1 MDKFDLTDIPIP
13 DRELMEINQNQV
25 KQILVEIER
34 LQQIA
39 NQKTDLKAAKSANKR
54 LNNAT
59 RALADVIE
67 TPELFA
73 DYTPTKG
80 IKYVGEGYYGRGK
93 SFLESMQLDPK
104 GLTGSKSTLHHNDSL
119 KQLFNAIYHP
129 DPSIRYRVLQGIREA
144 KGGDIGTTLS
154 NLSDADLT
162 GHKLYHTDPETGK
175 VDWKNKSSTVA
186 PLPIDATIDERVAA
200 GLKSTQKQ
208 GIITSTAE
216 ANPVVAN
223 RQKSMLTDIQNT
235 PGGQKVIDVYGS
247 PFDLNLRSI
256 EGIKA
261 VQNLNVQFKA
271 VNGSFRLSFLPGAE
285 EMVKAVV
292 KNPLEAVT
300 GAASNLA
307 DPDAIKALLQGK
319 PGEALEKTAMGAG
332 IGAGLA
338 EVLKVNPVQQARLAS
353 YASKIPGVA
362 SKIPGALS
370 MLGGVAKFV
379 APVGGAVAGYQLA
392 DAILEGSTG
401 EGFVGTIKQVQNKER
416 TAEINEA
423 AVESAAKSKQLAVE
437 RELPKPIMDSD
448 TIEKFVTDP
457 INELEY
463 GWKKLTGQV

>member
-1 MDKFDLTDIPIP
+1 MEKFDLTDIPIP

-34 LQQIA
+34 LQKIA

-144 KGGDIGTTLS
+144 KSGDIGTTLS

-162 GHKLYHTDPETGK
+162 GHKLYHTDPVTGK
-175 VDWKNKSSTVA
+175 VDWKNKGSTV
-186 PLPIDATIDERVAA
+186 PSIDPNTPVNQRVKLAET
-200 GLKSTQKQ
+200 SIQKQ

-216 ANPVVAN
+216 SSPAVAS
-223 RQKSMLTDIQNT
+223 RQASMLTDIQNT
-235 PGGQKVIDVYGS
+235 PGGPKILDVYGS
-247 PFDLNLRSI
+247 PFDLNRRSI

-261 VQNLNVQFKA
+261 VQNLNVQFKP

-285 EMVKAVV
+285 ELVQAVV
-292 KNPLEAVT
+292 KNPRAAIT
-300 GAASNLA
+300 GAFLGA

-319 PGEALEKTAMGAG
+319 PGEALNRSAIGAG
-332 IGAGLA
+332 IGAGIA
-338 EVLKVNPVQQARLAS
+338 ETLKVNPVQQARLAS
-353 YASKIPGVA
+353 FASKIPGVA
-362 SKIPGALS
+362 SRIPAALKIGA
-370 MLGGVAKFV
+370 GVAKF
-379 APVGGAVAGYQLA
+379 APPVLAGVAGYQTLN
-392 DAILEGSTG
+392 AIVEGATG
-401 EGFVGTIKQVQNKER
+401 KNLQETGVAAEEKKEQLREEGYSDYELRRRAR
-416 TAEINEA
+416 TGY
-423 AVESAAKSKQLAVE
+423 
-437 RELPKPIMDSD
+437 RRP
-448 TIEKFVTDP
+448 
-457 INELEY
+457 
-463 GWKKLTGQV
+463 

>member
-1 MDKFDLTDIPIP
+1 MDKFDLTDIPIR
-13 DRELMEINQNQV
+13 DRELMKINQNQV

-73 DYTPTKG
+73 DYTPTKN

-129 DPSIRYRVLQGIREA
+129 DPNIRYRVLQGIREA

-175 VDWKNKSSTVA
+175 VDWKNKGSTVA
-186 PLPIDATIDERVAA
+186 PLPIDATVDERIAA

-216 ANPVVAN
+216 ASPAVAN
-223 RQKSMLTDIQNT
+223 RQASMLRDIQNT
-235 PGGQKVIDVYGS
+235 PGGPKILDVHGS
-247 PFDLNLRSI
+247 PFDLNRRSI
-256 EGIKA
+256 AGIKA
-261 VQNLNVQFKA
+261 VQNLNVQFKP

-285 EMVKAVV
+285 EMVQAIV
-292 KNPLEAVT
+292 KNPLGAAV
-300 GAASNLA
+300 GAASMIE
-307 DPDAIKALLQGK
+307 PEAITSAFQGDYRQAA
-319 PGEALEKTAMGAG
+319 EQTAIGAGVGAG
-332 IGAGLA
+332 IQQ
-338 EVLKVNPVQQARLAS
+338 VLKVNPVQQARLAS
-353 YASKIPGVA
+353 FASKIPGVA
-362 SKIPGALS
+362 SRIPAALKIGA
-370 MLGGVAKFV
+370 GVAKF
-379 APVGGAVAGYQLA
+379 APPVLAGVAGYQTLN
-392 DAILEGSTG
+392 AIVEGATG
-401 EGFVGTIKQVQNKER
+401 KNLQETGVAAEEKKEQLRKEGYSDYELRRRAR
-416 TAEINEA
+416 TGY
-423 AVESAAKSKQLAVE
+423 
-437 RELPKPIMDSD
+437 RRP
-448 TIEKFVTDP
+448 
-457 INELEY
+457 
-463 GWKKLTGQV
+463 

>member
-1 MDKFDLTDIPIP
+1 MEKFDLTDIPIP

-34 LQQIA
+34 LQKIA

-129 DPSIRYRVLQGIREA
+129 DPNIRYRVLQGIREA

-162 GHKLYHTDPETGK
+162 GHKLYHTDPVTGK
-175 VDWKNKSSTVA
+175 VDWKNRGSTVA
-186 PLPIDATIDERVAA
+186 PLPIDATVDERIAA

-208 GIITSTAE
+208 GLITSTAE
-216 ANPVVAN
+216 ASPAVVN
-223 RQKSMLTDIQNT
+223 RQTSMLLDTLET
-235 PGGQKVIDVYGS
+235 PGGPKVIDVHGNQ
-247 PFDLNLRSI
+247 FDSSVRTP

-261 VQNLNVQFKA
+261 YQDLDVQFKPVPDYA
-271 VNGSFRLSFLPGAE
+271 GGSARLTRKQMTALAAMGVTTYSALGSVASAAE
-285 EMVKAVV
+285 TAGRTQLAQETG
-292 KNPLEAVT
+292 NPLDYV
-300 GAASNLA
+300 
-307 DPDAIKALLQGK
+307 Q
-319 PGEALEKTAMGAG
+319 
-332 IGAGLA
+332 AGLSGA
-338 EVLKVNPVQQARLAS
+338 SLAGD
-353 YASKIPGVA
+353 AVGLFPPAG
-362 SKIPGALS
+362 
-370 MLGGVAKFV
+370 
-379 APVGGAVAGYQLA
+379 PVGEVVSTVADVANIGIDTARDPKPLINAYNKIKKDPLNEAEYLGKQIMGGLKNVAGAV
-392 DAILEGSTG
+392 IF
-401 EGFVGTIKQVQNKER
+401 GF
-416 TAEINEA
+416 
-423 AVESAAKSKQLAVE
+423 
-437 RELPKPIMDSD
+437 
-448 TIEKFVTDP
+448 
-457 INELEY
+457 
-463 GWKKLTGQV
+463 

>member
-1 MDKFDLTDIPIP
+1 MDKFDLTDIPIR

-25 KQILVEIER
+25 KDLLLEIER

-39 NQKTDLKAAKSANKR
+39 NQKTDPKASASAKKR
-54 LNNAT
+54 LTNTT

-73 DYTPTKG
+73 DYTPRKG

-144 KGGDIGTTLS
+144 KDGDIGTTLR
-154 NLSDADLT
+154 NLSDADFT
-162 GHKLYHTDPETGK
+162 GHKLYHTDPVTGK
-175 VDWKNKSSTVA
+175 VDWKNMGSTV
-186 PLPIDATIDERVAA
+186 PSIDPNTPVNQRVKLAETA
-200 GLKSTQKQ
+200 IQKQ
-208 GIITSTAE
+208 GKITSTAE
-216 ANPVVAN
+216 ASPDVAN
-223 RQKSMLTDIQNT
+223 RQASMLRDIQNT
-235 PGGQKVIDVYGS
+235 PGGPKVLDVHGS
-247 PFDLNLRSI
+247 PFDLNRRSI
-256 EGIKA
+256 AGIKA
-261 VQNLNVQFKA
+261 VQNLNVQFKP
-271 VNGSFRLSFLPGAE
+271 VNGSFRLSFLPGVE

-300 GAASNLA
+300 GAALNLA
-307 DPDAIKALLQGK
+307 DPDAIKALFQGK
-319 PGEALEKTAMGAG
+319 PREALEKGAMGAG
-332 IGAGLA
+332 IGAGIA

-379 APVGGAVAGYQLA
+379 SPVGGAVAGYQLA

-401 EGFVGTIKQVQNKER
+401 EGFVGTIKQVQDKER

-423 AVESAAKSKQLAVE
+423 AVESAKKSKQLAVE
-437 RELPKPIMDSD
+437 KELPKPIMDSD
-448 TIEKFVTDP
+448 TIEKFATDP
-457 INELEY
+457 LNELEW

>member
-25 KQILVEIER
+25 KDLLLEIER
-34 LQQIA
+34 LQKIA
-39 NQKTDLKAAKSANKR
+39 NQKTDPKASASAKKR
-54 LNNAT
+54 LANTT

-80 IKYVGEGYYGRGK
+80 IKYVGEGYYGKGK

-129 DPSIRYRVLQGIREA
+129 DPNIRYRVLQGIREA
-144 KGGDIGTTLS
+144 KDGDIGTTLS
-154 NLSDADLT
+154 NLSDADFT
-162 GHKLYHTDPETGK
+162 GHKLYHTDPVTGK
-175 VDWKNKSSTVA
+175 VDWKNRGSTV
-186 PLPIDATIDERVAA
+186 PSIDPNTPVNQRVKLAET
-200 GLKSTQKQ
+200 SIQKQ

-216 ANPVVAN
+216 ASPAVVN
-223 RQKSMLTDIQNT
+223 RQTSMLTDIQNT
-235 PGGQKVIDVYGS
+235 PGGRKVLDVYGS

-307 DPDAIKALLQGK
+307 DPDAIKALFQGK
-319 PGEALEKTAMGAG
+319 PKEALEKGAMGAG
-332 IGAGLA
+332 IGAGIA

-379 APVGGAVAGYQLA
+379 APIGGAVAGYQLA

-401 EGFVGTIKQVQNKER
+401 EGFVGTIKQVQDKER

-437 RELPKPIMDSD
+437 KELPKPILDSD
-448 TIEKFVTDP
+448 TIEKFATDP
-457 INELEY
+457 LNELKY